1 MKMRLV
7 LVVIAL
13 LVAGVVVAGCGG
25 DDNNDSSTAAQTQST
40 DTGGSGGGDAS
51 TTTEDSGGSGGANA
65 NNPQVKQAVEACK
78 QQIQAQPGID
88 ASVKADLSKICEKA
102 ASGDEQAVRDA
113 TKQVCTKLVEANV
126 PEGPARDQALTA
138 CDQAGQTP

>member
-1 MKMRLV
+1 MKLRLV
-7 LVVIAL
+7 LVVIGL

-25 DDNNDSSTAAQTQST
+25 DDNDDNGGGTTAAQTT
-40 DTGGSGGGDAS
+40 DTGGSSGGDKS
-51 TTTEDSGGSGGANA
+51 TTEDSGGGGADP

-88 ASVKADLSKICEKA
+88 DSVKADLSDICEKA
-102 ASGDEQAVRDA
+102 ATGDEQAVRDA

-126 PEGPARDQALTA
+126 PDGPARDQALSA

>member
-1 MKMRLV
+1 MKLRLV
-7 LVVIAL
+7 LVVIGL

-25 DDNNDSSTAAQTQST
+25 DDNNDNGGGTPAAQTT
-40 DTGGSGGGDAS
+40 DTGGSSGGDTS
-51 TTTEDSGGSGGANA
+51 TSDSGGGGANA

-88 ASVKADLSKICEKA
+88 DSVKADLSDICEKA
-102 ASGDEQAVRDA
+102 ATGDEQAVRDA

-126 PEGPARDQALTA
+126 PDGPARDQALSA

>member
-1 MKMRLV
+1 MKLRLV
-7 LVVIAL
+7 LVVIGL

-25 DDNNDSSTAAQTQST
+25 DDNDDNGGGSTAAQTT
-40 DTGGSGGGDAS
+40 DSGGGSGGDTS
-51 TTTEDSGGSGGANA
+51 TSDSGGGGANA

-88 ASVKADLSKICEKA
+88 DSVKSDLSDICEKA

-126 PEGPARDQALTA
+126 PSGAARDQALTA

>member
-1 MKMRLV
+1 MRIRLV

-13 LVAGVVVAGCGG
+13 LVAGVVVVGCGS

-40 DTGGSGGGDAS
+40 DTGGGSGGGTSAGGGGNAS
-51 TTTEDSGGSGGANA
+51 
-65 NNPQVKQAVEACK
+65 NPQVQQAVDACK
-78 QQIQAQPGID
+78 QQIATQPGISD
-88 ASVKADLSKICEKA
+88 SVKKDLTTICEKA

-126 PEGPARDQALTA
+126 PSGPARDQALTA
-138 CDQAGQTP
+138 CDQAGATP